1 MKLDFLKLGTWKPG
15 TWKLGFVAYVSTF
28 VILYVIIGGLLFVT
42 PLDTV
47 VQAKANHQLYN
58 VFVILSCYGVTL
70 SLAFLLFATRIYT
83 NKEIIKAIPK
93 TWIPIEE
100 GDVDKKVRKMIVA
113 SLARSATL
121 AWDSRPRIDQH
132 ATTLASAQDTLGEA
146 TIAAE
151 NGRPG
156 REMDEKGSHGSTTGI
171 STKEPVWGQI
181 SHDGWSSPTAAVLP
195 NLQYITVILELPH
208 LIEAKAVSLAPPDP
222 QSSSRPPMPDLRAV
236 DVLQR
241 PAAMCLRD
249 YIGHLSGFGVV
260 NDSSIATSFLSAY
273 EYARFSSNA
282 ISEVEFRDLM
292 KHFAELLRS
301 MEPLS
306 PAIMM
311 SLAIDDQESDID
323 GDASSS
329 PTPITPR
336 SGSLASSLRSFSI
349 HSGSEGTIQTTR
361 SRRFGTDQTT
371 PNRSHAGTA
380 FVAPRST
387 RPQLPG
393 SQSRTRGFYTSS
405 SSSSSSSM
413 RSISQTSVIKLSKI
427 QTGESL
433 PYELNI
439 PRVR

>member
-15 TWKLGFVAYVSTF
+15 TWKLGYVAYVSTF

-70 SLAFLLFATRIYT
+70 CLAFLLFATRIYT

-100 GDVDKKVRKMIVA
+100 GDVEKKVRKMIVA

-132 ATTLASAQDTLGEA
+132 ATTLVSAQDTLGEA

-151 NGRPG
+151 NSHPE
-156 REMDEKGSHGSTTGI
+156 RETDEKGSHGSI

-222 QSSSRPPMPDLRAV
+222 QSTSRPPMPDLRAV

-292 KHFAELLRS
+292 KHFAELLRG

-311 SLAIDDQESDID
+311 SLAINDQESDID

-329 PTPITPR
+329 PTPITPQSR
-336 SGSLASSLRSFSI
+336 SLASSLRSVSI
-349 HSGSEGTIQTTR
+349 RSGSEGTVRTAR
-361 SRRFGTDQTT
+361 SRRLGRDHTT

-393 SQSRTRGFYTSS
+393 LQSRTRGFYTSS

>member
-1 MKLDFLKLGTWKPG
+1 MKLDSLKLGTWKPG
-15 TWKLGFVAYVSTF
+15 TWTLGSVAYVSTF
-28 VILYVIIGGLLFVT
+28 VILYVVIGGLIFVT

-47 VQAKANHQLYN
+47 VQAQANHQLYN
-58 VFVILSCYGVTL
+58 SFVILICYGVTIV
-70 SLAFLLFATRIYT
+70 SAFVLFATRIYT
-83 NKEIIKAIPK
+83 NKEVIKAIPK

-100 GDVDKKVRKMIVA
+100 GDVEKKVRKMIVA

-132 ATTLASAQDTLGEA
+132 ATTLVSTQDTLGEA
-146 TIAAE
+146 TIAVE
-151 NGRPG
+151 NSRSE
-156 REMDEKGSHGSTTGI
+156 REMGEKGSHGSTAGI

-195 NLQYITVILELPH
+195 NLQYITVVLELPH

-222 QSSSRPPMPDLRAV
+222 QSTSQPPMPDLRAV

-292 KHFAELLRS
+292 KHFAELLRG

-323 GDASSS
+323 GDTSSS
-329 PTPITPR
+329 PTPTTPQSR
-336 SGSLASSLRSFSI
+336 SLASSLRSVSI
-349 HSGSEGTIQTTR
+349 RSGSEGTIRTAR
-361 SRRFGTDQTT
+361 SHRHGADHTT
-371 PNRSHAGTA
+371 PNRSHVGTA

-387 RPQLPG
+387 WPKLPG
-393 SQSRTRGFYTSS
+393 SQRLARDFYTSS

-413 RSISQTSVIKLSKI
+413 RSISQTSVIKLSKV